1 VRDGCAHRILS
12 VHLNPLPSAA
22 VTTSSS
28 PRALTL
34 AASIGWRHVTGD
46 PVRALLLAWRV
57 LPAPL
62 RGSLKIAGP
71 YGRAAVLWGAG
82 DRPAALA
89 ALAGSPR
96 RQAAFALAA
105 DQPAAAAAAL
115 ERIPRTDQGRAVL
128 AARLAWREGRL
139 TDAIRALEGAPG
151 RQARRLRATL
161 APQQAF
167 LAAPPVAKTMIM
179 GTSGR
184 YSSGSTHDHEPGRER
199 GGAGDLPATERVTP
213 GHARHGREPEA
224 GRERWPERERWPRH
238 GREPEAGRERWP
250 ERERWPGRDRVPG
263 RVLHLVSDALP
274 SVSAGYTIRTH
285 EIVLAQKA
293 AGLDPHVV
301 TRAGFP
307 VTQGKLDGRRLVTVD
322 GVPYHRL
329 LPWLLPGHGDADP
342 RLAALGENLADR
354 LTQELKPAVLHAAS
368 NFANA
373 RLALA
378 LGQRHGVP
386 VVYEV
391 RGFWEDTWLSRHP
404 DGASLASSE
413 LYQRSRALETECML
427 AADLVVTL
435 GEAMREEIEARG
447 VPAEKILL
455 VPNAVSEDFL
465 RPLPAPGNLRAEL
478 GIEPDEYV
486 IGEVTS
492 LVKHE
497 GIGTL
502 LKATAILRDR
512 GVPVRALIVGDGPE
526 RAALQRQAAADG
538 LAQAAV
544 FTGRVPATQVR
555 QFHALL
561 DIFVVPR
568 TPDRVCQLVTPLKP
582 IEAMAS
588 GLCVVTSEVKAL
600 TEIVK
605 HEVTGMQT
613 VPQDPVSLADCLE
626 LLIYSPDIR
635 KKLGDNAREWVSRD
649 RTWTRNA
656 ARYSGAYARLGA
668 I

>member
-1 VRDGCAHRILS
+1 M
-12 VHLNPLPSAA
+12 
-22 VTTSSS
+22 TTSIS

-34 AASIGWRHVTGD
+34 AASIGWRHVTAD

-89 ALAGSPR
+89 ALARSPR

-115 ERIPRTDQGRAVL
+115 ERLPRTDRARPVL

-139 TDAIRALEGAPG
+139 SDALRALDGAPG

-161 APQQAF
+161 APQQAH
-167 LAAPPVAKTMIM
+167 LAAPPAKTMIA
-179 GTSGR
+179 
-184 YSSGSTHDHEPGRER
+184 GSFGAYTAKTARDHEPDHVARGGELARER
-199 GGAGDLPATERVTP
+199 AAGTGRVM
-213 GHARHGREPEA
+213 
-224 GRERWPERERWPRH
+224 
-238 GREPEAGRERWP
+238 
-250 ERERWPGRDRVPG
+250 PGRHHVPG

-274 SVSAGYTIRTH
+274 ATSAGYTIRTH

-293 AGLDPHVV
+293 VGLDPHVA
-301 TRAGFP
+301 TRCGFP
-307 VTQGKLDGRRLVTVD
+307 VTQGRIDGRRLVTVD

-329 LPWLLPGHGDADP
+329 LPWRLPGHGDADP
-342 RLAALGENLADR
+342 KLAALGEKLAAK
-354 LTQELKPAVLHAAS
+354 LTDQIRPAVLHAAS

-378 LGQRHGVP
+378 LGQRYGLP

-391 RGFWEDTWLSRHP
+391 RGFWEDTWLSRHK
-404 DGASLASSE
+404 DGTSLASSE

-447 VPAEKILL
+447 VPAEKILI
-455 VPNAVSEDFL
+455 VPNAVSEEFL
-465 RPLPAPGNLRAEL
+465 APLPGPGNLRAEL
-478 GIEPDEYV
+478 GIQEDEYV
-486 IGEVTS
+486 VGEVSS

-502 LKATAILRDR
+502 LEATAILRDR
-512 GVPVRALIVGDGPE
+512 GVPARALIVGDGPE
-526 RAALQRQAAADG
+526 RAALQRQAAEAG
-538 LAQAAV
+538 LAHAAV
-544 FTGRVPATQVR
+544 FPGRVPAAQVR

-635 KKLGDNAREWVSRD
+635 KKLGDNAREWVSGD